1 LRQQTTIFP
10 ILDSPQRN
18 PRTHVVTIWHPR
30 NRSCRESR
38 LALFL
43 LLTASAPLAAQQAP
57 SQSAASQPPAAS
69 ASTIEIDPPLEADV
83 DQECRIVTLDTRHP
97 ERPKVRRHT
106 DVTICRLEGENDSEH
121 WEKVLKNGV
130 YKNVLIDVHE
140 HEFVLQNP
148 YPERVIYIVHQPIS
162 KHYHI
167 DSQPQPV
174 DITNSVATFRVVV
187 APGQSSRLHV
197 GERD

>member
-1 LRQQTTIFP
+1 LLQFG
-10 ILDSPQRN
+10 ILN
-18 PRTHVVTIWHPR
+18 IGVAVNLAT
-30 NRSCRESR
+30 SR
-38 LALFL
+38 LTLFF
-43 LLTASAPLAAQQAP
+43 LLTASAPLAAQQTP
-57 SQSAASQPPAAS
+57 PQPAAPQP
-69 ASTIEIDPPLEADV
+69 AAQSTIEIDPPLQVDV

-106 DVTICRLEGENDSEH
+106 DVTICRLESENDSEH
-121 WEKVLKNGV
+121 WEKALKNGA
-130 YKNVLIDVHE
+130 YKNVLVEVRE

-148 YPERVIYIVHQPIS
+148 YPEPVIYIVHQPIT

-174 DITNSVATFRVVV
+174 DIANSIATFHVVV
-187 APGQSSRLHV
+187 APGQTSRLHV

>member
-1 LRQQTTIFP
+1 LLQFG
-10 ILDSPQRN
+10 ILKIGAAVNLVS
-18 PRTHVVTIWHPR
+18 
-30 NRSCRESR
+30 SR
-38 LALFL
+38 LTLFL
-43 LLTASAPLAAQQAP
+43 LLIASAAFAAQQAP
-57 SQSAASQPPAAS
+57 PPQAAPAAPS
-69 ASTIEIDPPLEADV
+69 IIEVDPPLQIDV

-106 DVTICRLEGENDSEH
+106 DVTICRLESENDSEH
-121 WEKVLKNGV
+121 WEKILKNGA
-130 YKNVLIDVHE
+130 YKNVLVEVRE

-148 YPERVIYIVHQPIS
+148 YPEAVIYIVHQPIT

-174 DITNSVATFRVVV
+174 EITNSVATFHVVV
-187 APGQSSRLHV
+187 APRQTSRLHV

>member
-1 LRQQTTIFP
+1 VNLA
-10 ILDSPQRN
+10 S
-18 PRTHVVTIWHPR
+18 
-30 NRSCRESR
+30 SR
-38 LALFL
+38 LTLFL
-43 LLTASAPLAAQQAP
+43 LLTASAPLVAQQAP
-57 SQSAASQPPAAS
+57 SSPAAP
-69 ASTIEIDPPLEADV
+69 STIEIDPPLQIDV

-106 DVTICRLEGENDSEH
+106 DLAICHLEGENDSEH
-121 WEKVLKNGV
+121 WEKVLKNGA
-130 YKNVLIDVHE
+130 YKDVLVRVRE

-148 YPERVIYIVHQPIS
+148 YPEPVIYIVHQPIS

-174 DITNSVATFRVVV
+174 AITDSVATFHVVV
-187 APGQSSRLHV
+187 APGQSARLHV